1 MHLIA
6 DGGSTKVDWILLD
19 KNGVIEKF
27 ESQGLNPNI
36 LPFDTLKNKIQ
47 NIEPIKKYKK
57 DITSIYFY
65 GAGCG
70 TELAKQ
76 ILHNAFKSFF
86 ENINISVKEDTY
98 AAVYAFLT
106 IEPCIVSI
114 IGTGSNSCYFDGE
127 KIHEITSSLGYTIMD
142 EASGNY
148 FGKILLQEYFYK
160 RMPITIAKKFE
171 SEYNLDPDHIKEKLY
186 RSEKPNMY
194 LASFAK
200 FMSNYKDDQYI
211 EEIIK
216 EGFSVFFDNKIS
228 TLKNSKNLKIHFVGS
243 IAFYFKDLL
252 KEVGENKGYNIG
264 YIKRKPIHGLIEHHQ
279 KLINKI

>member
-1 MHLIA
+1 M
-6 DGGSTKVDWILLD
+6 
-19 KNGVIEKF
+19 
-27 ESQGLNPNI
+27 
-36 LPFDTLKNKIQ
+36 
-47 NIEPIKKYKK
+47 YKRQ

-86 ENINISVKEDTY
+86 ENIDISVKEDTY

-200 FMSNYKDDQYI
+200 FMANYKDDKYI
-211 EEIIK
+211 
-216 EGFSVFFDNKIS
+216 
-228 TLKNSKNLKIHFVGS
+228 TC
-243 IAFYFKDLL
+243 LL
-252 KEVGENKGYNIG
+252 YTSPSP
-264 YIKRKPIHGLIEHHQ
+264 RDA
-279 KLINKI
+279 